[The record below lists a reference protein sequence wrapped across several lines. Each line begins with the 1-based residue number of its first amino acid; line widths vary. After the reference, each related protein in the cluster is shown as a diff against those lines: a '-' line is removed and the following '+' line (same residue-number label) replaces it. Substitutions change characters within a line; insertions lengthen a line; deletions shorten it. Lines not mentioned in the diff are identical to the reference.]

1 MQEKERQ
8 TSAWGIA
15 GAGLCDET
23 SNEIWGIHVIELAQL
38 AGQNPKLRSNLVAAQ
53 TFLLEGQESRKH
65 W

>member
-15 GAGLCDET
+15 GAAPRDET
-23 SNEIWGIHVIELAQL
+23 SNEIWGNHVIELPQP

-53 TFLLEGQESRKH
+53 TFLLEGQESWKH